1 MAVLFH
7 RFSPGWLP
15 GGKRVRGARWKVWGE
30 TEMLFSGPGILP
42 TEDTSAAASLCKE
55 RPARHCLWGS
65 LRRLL
70 FRGWWVAMRPVLQ
83 QLYSQD
89 IFLFVGM
96 TPPTPKKSLLKEKET
111 KIQFSGP
118 SKGCAKPNWEDTAQ
132 SLLENILPRNLA
144 RQVGVLRLHIR
155 SPHRQSFKSS
165 SIVTCGVI
173 GQILTSLRLIFSSVK

>member
-96 TPPTPKKSLLKEKET
+96 TPPPPQRKVCLKRKKQRYNSLVLLRAVLNRIGKT
-111 KIQFSGP
+111 LLNHSWRTFSH
-118 SKGCAKPNWEDTAQ
+118 E
-132 SLLENILPRNLA
+132 I
-144 RQVGVLRLHIR
+144 
-155 SPHRQSFKSS
+155 
-165 SIVTCGVI
+165 
-173 GQILTSLRLIFSSVK
+173 